1 MKYSIIK
8 TSLGIK
14 AGFPPLSH
22 ATSDNGRV
30 MVVNENELRRVDA
43 DINVAAAKLG
53 GQVLTHHEV
62 INTLNNYNE

>member
-8 TSLGIK
+8 TSLGVK
-14 AGFPPLSH
+14 AGFSPQSH
-22 ATSDNGRV
+22 ATSDKGRV

-62 INTLNNYNE
+62 INSLSNYNE

>member
-1 MKYSIIK
+1 MKYSIIN

-14 AGFPPLSH
+14 AGLSPLSH

-53 GQVLTHHEV
+53 GQVLTHYEV
-62 INTLNNYNE
+62 INMLNNFDE

>member
-14 AGFPPLSH
+14 AGLSPLSH
-22 ATSDNGRV
+22 ATSDNGLV

-62 INTLNNYNE
+62 IKTINKFNK

>member
-14 AGFPPLSH
+14 AGLSPQSH

-43 DINVAAAKLG
+43 DIYVAAAKLG

-62 INTLNNYNE
+62 INTINNFDE

>member
-14 AGFPPLSH
+14 AGLSPQSH
-22 ATSDNGRV
+22 ATSDKGRV
-30 MVVNENELRRVDA
+30 MVVNENELRRVNA

-62 INTLNNYNE
+62 LNNLNNYNE